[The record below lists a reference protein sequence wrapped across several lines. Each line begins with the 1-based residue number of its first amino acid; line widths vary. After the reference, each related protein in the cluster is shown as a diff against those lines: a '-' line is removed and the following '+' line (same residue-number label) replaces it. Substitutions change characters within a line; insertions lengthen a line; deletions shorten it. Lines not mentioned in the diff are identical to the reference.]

1 MRSIIKLIKFSMNKN
16 INTLAIFPQLH
27 RSIIQYNIF
36 NISNYTLKRKM
47 VDEVI
52 LLRSLGQH
60 VWDEGQDCIS
70 RERHREYEY
79 REQDLLNKG
88 PMLLQ
93 MNPVHKKVLVHI
105 HDGKPICESTNIVRY
120 IDEVWNDKA
129 LLLPSDLYLKAQA
142 RFWVDCIDKNVSS
155 L

>member
-1 MRSIIKLIKFSMNKN
+1 
-16 INTLAIFPQLH
+16 
-27 RSIIQYNIF
+27 
-36 NISNYTLKRKM
+36 M

-93 MNPVHKKVLVHI
+93 MNPVHKKVPVHI

-142 RFWVDCIDKNVSS
+142 RFWVDCIDKNVNSGSRLECPRIIAWAKRCKQRESVSKS
-155 L
+155 LQDEKKVL